1 MPIPWR
7 ASGNDR
13 SPSPVHS
20 ARVGQEAEVHYR
32 WHPYFGHGVLVRRI
46 EQRATGQFLSVQG
59 PAGVVTSIAG
69 WMLDPLLCAGMM
81 LGSPRVDIAA
91 LIDLQRLLMGATDSS
106 HSGSDVVVVPETGNG
121 TSEIAVKD
129 IGSADKLSVRRQQV
143 GRIEQSRSGQGHIT
157 AGSDPDASRRSSR
170 RGAR

>member
-1 MPIPWR
+1 
-7 ASGNDR
+7 
-13 SPSPVHS
+13 
-20 ARVGQEAEVHYR
+20 
-32 WHPYFGHGVLVRRI
+32 
-46 EQRATGQFLSVQG
+46 
-59 PAGVVTSIAG
+59 
-69 WMLDPLLCAGMM
+69 MLDPLLCAGMM